1 MLDELKEIDGLTPAM
16 LVALGEAGIKTVED
30 LAGCATDELIG
41 WTERKAGGAVKHK
54 GAFSDLD
61 VAADEANDLIMKAR
75 IKAGWIEAPVEPEAE
90 DQPARWTPERRHR
103 TPRASEADQ
112 PLADRMCIVTRE
124 VKDEA
129 DLIRFVRSPDGVAV
143 PDLARKLPG
152 RGVWVSLDRKV
163 LAEAVRKKLFSRGF
177 AAETTMPPD
186 LPDMVSDLL
195 RQQAL
200 SLLSLAKKAG
210 EAVSGF
216 MKVEEMLGRGRARL
230 LFHGTD
236 AAPDGCRKLDK
247 LAAARASKESFFS
260 NRRELDLA
268 FGRSNVVHAAVA
280 KGGLAEKLSAA
291 VRRIEMF
298 EGLRAAHRGPE
309 ERR

>member
-1 MLDELKEIDGLTPAM
+1 MSE
-16 LVALGEAGIKTVED
+16 
-30 LAGCATDELIG
+30 
-41 WTERKAGGAVKHK
+41 
-54 GAFSDLD
+54 
-61 VAADEANDLIMKAR
+61 
-75 IKAGWIEAPVEPEAE
+75 EAE
-90 DQPARWTPERRHR
+90 L
-103 TPRASEADQ
+103 

-129 DLIRFVRSPDGVAV
+129 ELIRFVRGPDGMVV

-163 LAEAVRKKLFSRGF
+163 LAEVVKKKLFSKGF

-186 LPDMVSDLL
+186 LPDMVAKAL

-210 EAVSGF
+210 EAVTGF
-216 MKVEEMLGRGRARL
+216 MKVEEMLGRGRAKL

-236 AAPDGCRKLDK
+236 AALDGCRKLDK
-247 LAAARASKESFFS
+247 LAEPGVSRVVLFE
-260 NRRELDLA
+260 RRELDLA
-268 FGRSNVVHAAVA
+268 FGRPNVVHAAVA

-298 EGLRAAHRGPE
+298 EGLDAAHRGPE
-309 ERR
+309 ERI

>member
-1 MLDELKEIDGLTPAM
+1 
-16 LVALGEAGIKTVED
+16 
-30 LAGCATDELIG
+30 
-41 WTERKAGGAVKHK
+41 
-54 GAFSDLD
+54 
-61 VAADEANDLIMKAR
+61 
-75 IKAGWIEAPVEPEAE
+75 
-90 DQPARWTPERRHR
+90 
-103 TPRASEADQ
+103 
-112 PLADRMCIVTRE
+112 MCIVTRT

-129 DLIRFVRSPDGVAV
+129 ELIRFVRSPDGMAV

-152 RGVWVSLDRKV
+152 RGVWVSLDRKI

-177 AAETTMPPD
+177 SAETTMPPD
-186 LPDMVSDLL
+186 LPDMVSQLL

-216 MKVEEMLGRGRARL
+216 MKVEEMLGRGRAKL

-236 AAPDGCRKLDK
+236 AALDGCRKLDR
-247 LAAARASKESFFS
+247 LAAPEVERVALFE
-260 NRRELDLA
+260 RRELDLA
-268 FGRSNVVHAAVA
+268 FGRPNVVHAAVA

-298 EGLRAAHRGPE
+298 EGLARPAEDLKRE
-309 ERR
+309 DD